1 MPYLSLR
8 EPFEPDRDD
17 SFCAS
22 NNKFSLICTLVVISR
37 SAKEPVVLVGSTRSI
52 HGSKE
57 KKSSEKI
64 FIFSLVYLL

>member
-8 EPFEPDRDD
+8 EPFEPVRDD

-37 SAKEPVVLVGSTRSI
+37 STKEPVVLDGSSKSI
-52 HGSKE
+52 HGSK
-57 KKSSEKI
+57 KKNH
-64 FIFSLVYLL
+64 